1 MSHRHPHPHDGTPA
15 LAPVDGINTNMP
27 LHARECIEH
36 CMFSSDGPGRLM
48 TVRQL
53 ELEGQVNKWRGGIAL
68 GIWVMGGAMAVLAL
82 LVTWSMWSFR
92 TATRQIV
99 IEELDKRIGTL
110 SDHIAKR
117 VEARFSWP
125 FPAAEAQP
133 LQPPI
138 DERYRPGVPSMP
150 SNQKRKTP

>member
-1 MSHRHPHPHDGTPA
+1 MSRRHPHPHDGTPA
-15 LAPVDGINTNMP
+15 LAPVDGINTDMP

-99 IEELDKRIGTL
+99 IEELDKRIGTTLRFDELPNALRIDAQL
-110 SDHIAKR
+110 SNTSSYWEKAFHKKAATPK
-117 VEARFSWP
+117 P
-125 FPAAEAQP
+125 GPAAGKGNES
-133 LQPPI
+133 
-138 DERYRPGVPSMP
+138 G
-150 SNQKRKTP
+150 T